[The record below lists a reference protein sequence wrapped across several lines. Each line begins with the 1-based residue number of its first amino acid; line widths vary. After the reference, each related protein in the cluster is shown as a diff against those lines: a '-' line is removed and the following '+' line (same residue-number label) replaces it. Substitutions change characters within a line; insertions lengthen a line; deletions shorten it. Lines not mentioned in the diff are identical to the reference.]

1 MKNKN
6 TKSDFFSKSG
16 KTRFLK
22 KGGVPP
28 VGSVRGGPPP
38 KSAALSSVWIGANYV
53 KSDMVP
59 IRNTTL
65 KKKSEIWEGGINS
78 DFSST
83 FDHFRHDFND
93 FRKKWNFEKSE
104 KKCAQKKNL

>member
-38 KSAALSSVWIGANYV
+38 KSAALSSV
-53 KSDMVP
+53 
-59 IRNTTL
+59 
-65 KKKSEIWEGGINS
+65 
-78 DFSST
+78 
-83 FDHFRHDFND
+83 
-93 FRKKWNFEKSE
+93 
-104 KKCAQKKNL
+104 